1 MLVNIMKLHCY
12 HSYRIIY
19 KFITLI
25 QVYSY
30 SDKCWL
36 KYFNNLS
43 NCHYVYVHRSDKLK
57 ITFRIIV
64 FAMVLPNTNLT
75 FCMKSPKPLLKQY
88 YNFNTKKVIIKNN

>member
-1 MLVNIMKLHCY
+1 MKDIASEVWMLVNIMKLHCY

-43 NCHYVYVHRSDKLK
+43 NCHYVYVHRSDKFKKLL
-57 ITFRIIV
+57 FASFV
-64 FAMVLPNTNLT
+64 FAMVLPNANSYVLYEVSEITT
-75 FCMKSPKPLLKQY
+75 
-88 YNFNTKKVIIKNN
+88 